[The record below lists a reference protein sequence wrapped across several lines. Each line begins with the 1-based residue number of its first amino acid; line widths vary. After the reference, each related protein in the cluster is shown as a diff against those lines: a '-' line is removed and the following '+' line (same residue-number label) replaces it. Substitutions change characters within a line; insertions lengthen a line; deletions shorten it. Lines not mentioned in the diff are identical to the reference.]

1 MLSRSDVINKALE
14 LGFADI
20 GFTTAEPFDTQKAL
34 LLERQEEYGWVG
46 RMGLDLI
53 AGTDPKNIVANA
65 ASIIVLIESYFR
77 EAFPARM
84 ERHFGRCY
92 LDDDRVTKDGL
103 AVRIKAFRSFLS
115 QDGILSKVPFHLPH
129 RVAAA
134 RAGLGTFGKNTLFY
148 SRKLAMGSWVLP
160 VALVVDRG
168 FAPDT
173 PGYEVACPDWCRNAC
188 ISACPTGALKGPR
201 RIDPLRCISYLS
213 YFGDGLSLRDL
224 REPMGMWVYG
234 CDRCQNVCPRNAPW
248 LGCERP
254 MNKKVEAMLD
264 DFDLR
269 KLLHM
274 DSGYFTSKVYPHMFY
289 QGPEDL
295 WRWKMNVARAMGNS
309 LDPGY
314 VRDLV
319 RAYGQNE
326 DVRVLAMIAWALGR
340 IGGKDACK
348 ALETFLMQGRGELKE
363 EIALALRQ
371 CSKG

>member
-34 LLERQEEYGWVG
+34 LLERREEYGWVG

-115 QDGILSKVPFHLPH
+115 QDGILSRVPFHLPH

-201 RIDPLRCISYLS
+201 RIDPSRCISYLS
-213 YFGDGLSLRDL
+213 YFGDGLTLRDL

-248 LGCERP
+248 LGLERP

-274 DSGYFTSKVYPHMFY
+274 DSGYFTSRVWPHMFY